1 MHKESTRRV
10 SENMSSRHNGV
21 KRDFLKEVM
30 IELNGIKLDLTIL
43 LILNGC
49 ITSKPVEKCI

>member
-1 MHKESTRRV
+1 
-10 SENMSSRHNGV
+10 MSSRHNGV